1 MKKIY
6 VHMENNTTRPK
17 VKYGESKLVTKML
30 IYIREPKVW
39 VSLKSAGA
47 WVTVDNISDS
57 S

>member
-6 VHMENNTTRPK
+6 VHMENNTTRPT
-17 VKYGESKLVTKML
+17 VKYGESKLVTK